1 MDLFVNLS
9 NMKSFI
15 YLTAILQCLWLQAA
29 AQNIDFNYW
38 DGKIYLKIKPEA
50 NMSLPII
57 EDGTLLDEIKG
68 NEEAELMQMLRRY
81 NPASMHKV
89 SRIETPDL
97 SNIYEL
103 TIHEVDKL
111 DEMLSSLNRLP
122 YVAYAERVPVYRT
135 FEYTPNDFSIFNDL
149 YHLDL
154 LQAEEAWDISQGSE
168 EVVIAIVD
176 DAVMVDHEDL
186 EGNIWVNPGE
196 IPGNGLDD
204 DRNGYIDDVNGYDV
218 ATNTPNPGGLSLL
231 LTHGTR
237 VAGCAAAATDNG
249 RGVASIGF
257 NCKII
262 GVKATSDPTSA
273 NNRIVTDP
281 FEGVEYAIAAG
292 ADVVNMS
299 YGGFGRSQAFQDLFD
314 EGHRRGIVFVAAAGN
329 DGEDVEQF
337 PASYNHVIS
346 VAATDQDDRKA
357 NFSNYHSSVDVS
369 APGLSIRTT
378 LPNSGRNGYTRT
390 SGTSFASPIVAGL
403 LGLMKS
409 VNPCA
414 TPDEL
419 EEILKSSS
427 DNINGINPSLSGKLG
442 AGRVN
447 AARALA
453 AISAPNQ
460 PTADFEFDNMA
471 ECSNRITFR
480 VVQDSEEDCAAANRF
495 AWEVTGEEGFS
506 TTSREQNPA
515 IAFPGSGTYQVRL
528 RVSNSAGTAEIS
540 RTVDV
545 EINPNAFIDAGKDT
559 VLCLGEAIQLN
570 ASTTA
575 DPVSISWSPLLGLSD
590 TAALNPT
597 FTASRGGGIY
607 NLRIVGEDGCVL
619 EDSLQIDVFRPPFIR
634 ISPEDTTINPGDT
647 IILQARGAI
656 YYEWSPAS
664 SLSDS
669 TISTP
674 QAFPTTTTTYTIRA
688 EGAGRCE
695 GETTYTINV
704 SGSTPTEPLI
714 IGESVIDPIYPNP
727 AIDVLNLEAQFHQAT
742 RLNLSLLDI
751 QGKTVSNIFKAESF
765 SGQFSRKWNIPQD
778 LGNGVYWLL
787 WEING
792 MRKGQKIL
800 IFR

>member
-1 MDLFVNLS
+1 MKKILCLIAIWVCAVFQLS
-9 NMKSFI
+9 
-15 YLTAILQCLWLQAA
+15 
-29 AQNIDFNYW
+29 AQNIDPDYW
-38 DGKIYLKIKPEA
+38 DERIYLKLNPEA
-50 NMSLPII
+50 KMSLPVF
-57 EDGTLLDEIKG
+57 EKGVLQGEVKG
-68 NEEAELMQMLRRY
+68 NEEAELIDMIKRY
-81 NPASMHKV
+81 NPVSLKHASNLT
-89 SRIETPDL
+89 TPDL
-97 SNIYEL
+97 RNIYEVQ
-103 TIHEVDKL
+103 IEDG
-111 DEMLSSLNRLP
+111 NRVGEILRELGQIP
-122 YVAYAERVPVYRT
+122 YIQYAERVPIYRT
-135 FEYTPNDFSIFNDL
+135 LEYTPNDFSIFNDL

-154 LQAEEAWDISQGSE
+154 LQAEEAWEISQGSE

-186 EGNIWVNPGE
+186 QGNIWVNPGE

-237 VAGCAAAATDNG
+237 VAGCAAASTDNG
-249 RGVASIGF
+249 RGVASMGF
-257 NCKII
+257 NCKIM
-262 GVKATSDPTSA
+262 GVKATTDPTSA

-281 FEGVEYAIAAG
+281 FKGVEYAIEAG

-337 PASYNHVIS
+337 PASYIHVIS
-346 VAATDQDDRKA
+346 VAATDQGDRKA
-357 NFSNYHSSVDVS
+357 GFSNYHSSVDVS
-369 APGLSIRTT
+369 APGLNIRTT

-419 EEILKSSS
+419 EEILKNSS

-447 AARALA
+447 AAKALA
-453 AISAPNQ
+453 AVSAPNQ
-460 PTADFEFDNMA
+460 PTADFEFDGTA
-471 ECSNRITFR
+471 ECSNRIIFR

-495 AWEVTGEEGFS
+495 AWEVSGEEGFS

-540 RTVDV
+540 RAVEV
-545 EINPNAFIDAGKDT
+545 EINPNAFIEAGKDT

-570 ASTTA
+570 ANTTA
-575 DPVSISWSPLLGLSD
+575 NPVSISWSPLLGLSD

-597 FTASRGGGIY
+597 FTASRGGGTY
-607 NLRIVGEDGCVL
+607 NLTIVGEDGCVL
-619 EDSLQIDVFRPPFIR
+619 EDSLQIDVFRPPFILV
-634 ISPEDTTINPGDT
+634 SPEDTTINPGDT

-704 SGSTPTEPLI
+704 SESTPSRPLI
-714 IGESVIDPIYPNP
+714 IGQHFIDPIYPNP
-727 AIDVLNLEAQFHQAT
+727 ATDVLSLEAEFHQT
-742 RLNLSLLDI
+742 TQLNLSLLDS
-751 QGKTVSNIFKAESF
+751 QGRIVSNILKAESV
-765 SGQFSRKWNIPQD
+765 SGRFSRRWNIPQN
-778 LGNGVYWLL
+778 LGNGVYWLM
-787 WEING
+787 WEIDG
-792 MRKGQKIL
+792 LRKGQRIL
-800 IFR
+800 IIR